1 MKIKIVDARRREA
14 PTSGYGLMSY
24 QFAARLANLGNE
36 VHFFDEKPN
45 EEADI
50 WLWIRPPHY
59 IKEKYFDET
68 KPNVFFTMH
77 EQETFE
83 GWKADWPQ
91 LLNKCKAVITP
102 TEWNKGVFQ
111 KNGVT
116 VTTYVCPLGVDEK
129 IYCGYK
135 NKKFSILSVFDGLGM
150 DTARDDWK
158 RMITAYYKTFYNNFC
173 HSVQYDIKSWRV
185 DWQGYEEF
193 ERKLV
198 ADNQYNRE
206 RLPKIN
212 IYEIDL
218 VPEDFNQFYSKHHAF
233 LKCSKGEGWGLP
245 TLEALSCGLR
255 IISAPTPA
263 MLTFLNEKNTD
274 FFTTDEEMGAKLWE
288 NWRRYKKLKDSRD
301 QWSWKE
307 ATIKLNKTLNDIQ
320 IQG

>member
-1 MKIKIVDARRREA
+1 MIIKILDAKRREA

-24 QFAARLANLGNE
+24 QFSARLAGLGNE
-36 VHFFDEKPN
+36 VHYFDEKPQ

-59 IKEKYFDET
+59 VKEKYFDPT

-83 GWKADWPQ
+83 GWKADWPS

-102 TEWNKGVFQ
+102 TEWNKTVFSTQ
-111 KNGVT
+111 GVT
-116 VTTYVCPLGVDEK
+116 IPIYVVPLGVDEK
-129 IYCGYK
+129 IYYGNK
-135 NKKFSILSVFDGLGM
+135 NKRFSVLSVFDGLGFN
-150 DTARDDWK
+150 TARDDWK
-158 RMITAYYKTFYNNFC
+158 RMITTYYKVFYDNHNRQ
-173 HSVQYDIKSWRV
+173 VQYDIKSWRV
-185 DWQGYEEF
+185 DWPGYEAF
-193 ERKLV
+193 EQKLV
-198 ADNQYNRE
+198 ADNNYDRE
-206 RLPKIN
+206 KLPKIN

-218 VPEDFNQFYSKHHAF
+218 VPEDFNLFYSKHHAF

-274 FFTTDEEMGAKLWE
+274 FFTTDEEMQAKIWE
-288 NWRRYKKLKDSRD
+288 NWRRYKKLKNQRD
-301 QWSWKE
+301 KWSWKE
-307 ATIKLNKTLNDIQ
+307 ASLKLNNALNEIQ
-320 IQG
+320 VQK